1 MGRIPISGI
10 RGSQGHVHLNG
21 SRYPHTHL
29 QIGCTD
35 LNAQYHCI
43 IGYFLGLKFMPIK
56 WQPGPLKLASF
67 DLHFLIRRIST
78 PPPTFAGFY
87 FLSVNSGS
95 PLFVHLVHWLASFLS
110 IDF

>member
-1 MGRIPISGI
+1 MGHIPISGI

-56 WQPGPLKLASF
+56 WQPGPSKLASF

-78 PPPTFAGFY
+78 PPHICW
-87 FLSVNSGS
+87 LL
-95 PLFVHLVHWLASFLS
+95 LFVCEFWVPTLCPFGPLAC
-110 IDF
+110 